1 MAHKQSKKSNVLKT
15 WKFPELGKVFSP
27 KNCLFAL
34 NRKEKHSE
42 EQKKADRMKVF
53 RQEAIRKKA
62 SKQKSLQKES
72 KFSKSLWK
80 VEKESF
86 PLV

>member
-42 EQKKADRMKVF
+42 EQKKSWQD
-53 RQEAIRKKA
+53 
-62 SKQKSLQKES
+62 
-72 KFSKSLWK
+72 
-80 VEKESF
+80 ESF
-86 PLV
+86 QTGSYQEESFKTEKPSERK

>member
-1 MAHKQSKKSNVLKT
+1 M
-15 WKFPELGKVFSP
+15 GKVFSP

-42 EQKKADRMKVF
+42 EQKKDDRMKVF

-62 SKQKSLQKES
+62 SKQKKAFRKKVSFPKGRFTVL
-72 KFSKSLWK
+72 KF
-80 VEKESF
+80 EKESF
-86 PLV
+86 PLVQKRKGFL